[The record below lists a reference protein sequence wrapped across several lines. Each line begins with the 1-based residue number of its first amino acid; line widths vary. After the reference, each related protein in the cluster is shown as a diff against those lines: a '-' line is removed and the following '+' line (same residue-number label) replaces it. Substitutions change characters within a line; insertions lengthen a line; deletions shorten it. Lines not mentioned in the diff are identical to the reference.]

1 MSSALAR
8 RILLVGIIGAAS
20 AAQLPAAPAALVRVE
35 PGMEAAVKW
44 KWKAVPS
51 DERAWG
57 LSVPLPPPT
66 ASTGALIAPSAPVAE
81 TVPATYEVKKGD
93 ALILIAKKLGLTVQ
107 QLKTFN
113 ALPSDV
119 IRVGQ
124 VLNIPTHEE
133 AKAIGPFPETEKKAA
148 SGKGKGGPSESLR
161 SQLDSLPVQTFLDR
175 NGFSI
180 GPIDGQPSVTFE
192 KVRQLYLTSHPGVPD
207 TVALEK
213 QSRAALG
220 DGLTRYILRAE
231 DFRFIAPPKA
241 ARYDASKTTPTPS
254 ASASK
259 SKTPKA
265 APPTAVSYQDLVDA
279 PMLAYRTPWEFV
291 AERFHCDEAFLHAL
305 NSHITTVP
313 TIGTEFR
320 VPNVEPFVIEKALYE
335 PLQPAPDAQRPV
347 VASVVDMSLLTITQ
361 GGELIAV
368 MPLSVARPGL
378 RGRGTWTILNA
389 IPRPRM
395 ATLQELA
402 APPKRVTQLYGSD
415 VSQAATPKPILTS
428 EQYLPPGPKNPVGV
442 IWMNLAKA
450 ESIEPLPYGLTG
462 TSTPD
467 KMQTLESIGGFRLTN
482 WDIARAARL
491 LPVGTPL
498 EWAQDAMVKPGSGSG
513 GPTIMPAIPVSGD
526 GPLFSQP

>member
-1 MSSALAR
+1 
-8 RILLVGIIGAAS
+8 
-20 AAQLPAAPAALVRVE
+20 
-35 PGMEAAVKW
+35 MENAVKW

-57 LSVPLPPPT
+57 LAISLPPPE
-66 ASTGALIAPSAPVAE
+66 STSAQPSTSAPAAE
-81 TVPATYEVKKGD
+81 MVPTTYEVKKGD

-113 ALPSDV
+113 ALPNDV

-133 AKAIGPFPETEKKAA
+133 AKAIGPFPETAKKTAP
-148 SGKGKGGPSESLR
+148 GKGKGGPSDAIR
-161 SQLDSLPVQTFLDR
+161 AQLENLPVQVFLDR

-180 GPIDGQPSVTFE
+180 GPIDGVPSVTFE
-192 KVRQLYLTSHPGVPD
+192 KVRQLYLSSHSGIPD
-207 TVALEK
+207 NVTLEK
-213 QSRAALG
+213 QSRTAVG
-220 DGLTRYILRAE
+220 DGLTRYILRPE

-241 ARYDASKTTPTPS
+241 ARYDSAKATPTP
-254 ASASK
+254 APTK
-259 SKTPKA
+259 SKNARPA
-265 APPTAVSYQDLVDA
+265 AAMATAISYQDLVDS
-279 PMLAYRTPWEFV
+279 PLLAYRTPWEFV

-305 NSHITTVP
+305 NPHITTVP

-320 VPNVEPFVIEKALYE
+320 VPNVEPFLIEKALYE
-335 PLQPAPDAQRPV
+335 PLQPAPDAKRPV
-347 VASVVDMSLLTITQ
+347 VASVVDMSYLTITQ
-361 GGELIAV
+361 GGELISV

-378 RGRGTWTILNA
+378 RGRGSWTILNA

-395 ATLQELA
+395 ATLQELS
-402 APPKRVTQLYGSD
+402 APPRHVAPLYGSD
-415 VSQAATPKPILTS
+415 IPEAPTPKPILTS

-442 IWMNLAKA
+442 IWINLAKTD
-450 ESIEPLPYGLTG
+450 SVEPLPFGLTG

-467 KMQTLESIGGFRLTN
+467 KMRTLESIGGFRLTN
-482 WDIARAARL
+482 WDIARAVRQ

-498 EWAQDAMVKPGSGSG
+498 EWTQDAVVKPGSGS